1 MELMKACV
9 RQSFA
14 KSFAWAGGQNYG
26 SLGSLNGR
34 EDLVVGWKAVR
45 ILLGDAPVADPD
57 RELAT
62 AAFDQLGLDPG
73 LVFNERRRTDSAREV
88 VSDPAVPNPD
98 IGHPLEPSLTIIR
111 TNAT

>member
-1 MELMKACV
+1 M
-9 RQSFA
+9 RRS
-14 KSFAWAGGQNYG
+14 
-26 SLGSLNGR
+26 GSLNGP

-45 ILLGDAPVADPD
+45 SLLGDAPVADPD

-62 AAFDQLGLDPG
+62 AAFDQLGFDAGPA
-73 LVFNERRRTDSAREV
+73 FNERRHTDSAREV
-88 VSDPAVPNPD
+88 VSDPTVANPD